1 MTLTSDISDDDLLA
15 LLAADQAEADER
27 IRPQA
32 TDLPAPLSHAQQ
44 RLWFL
49 QQYDPLDAAYNLPR
63 LLHLRGPLDPAHL
76 VAALQKL
83 VDRHAILR
91 TRFVDADDGPR
102 QLAVDSLRVHVPV
115 VDLADLDDQAR
126 TTRLDAAL
134 AEEAA
139 RPFDLTQPGQLRACL
154 FRLADDVHALLITLH
169 HIVTDAWSNPILLAD
184 LSAALRLAGSAT
196 PDAPLPPL
204 PIQYAD
210 YARWERDPQRRHDA
224 SLAYW
229 RGYLGEHLPPLE
241 LPTDFPRRL
250 DDPRPAGHHRV
261 RLEAELV
268 ATLQRQAAA
277 QGGTPFIPL
286 LAAWQLLLSRYSGQD
301 SFAVGVP
308 YANRQRPETQGLV
321 GCFMSTQLYRARLEP
336 GLTAGALLA
345 RLREESLAALEH
357 ADVPFEQ
364 LLEGFDVERT
374 ASATPLFQ
382 TLFNWQVHAGGAATA
397 LPGLQ
402 VSLEEGESAQA
413 KFDLSL
419 DVAATAEGV
428 EAVLEYNAALYRPD
442 TVERIA
448 RHWLQLLQAL
458 LAQPDS
464 RLDALPLLDDSE
476 RERMLVQWNRRA
488 DDYPDATCVHRL
500 FEARAAERPEAL
512 ALSLGERHL
521 SYSELNAWANRLAH
535 LLRERG
541 VGPDTVVGIAV
552 ERSLEM
558 VVGLL
563 AVLKAGGAYVP
574 LDPAYPSERL
584 GWMIEDSGMAL
595 VLTQAALQP
604 RLPLPAG
611 LPWLCLTADGADLA
625 ERSAANLEGTPDP
638 RNLAYVMFTSGST
651 GRPKGV
657 GIEHRAL
664 TRHTR
669 VSVEFFDLRP
679 DDRVLQFS
687 TFNFDGFVEQLY
699 PALTLGASVVL
710 RGPELWDSETFHATL
725 LAESIS
731 VVDVTTAYWFMLARD
746 FAAAGPRPM
755 GRLRQV
761 HAGGEAMP
769 VEGLALW
776 RRAGLVGV
784 RLLNTYGPTEATVTV
799 TCHDCT
805 DYVSGTRPL
814 PAHLPIG
821 HVLPGRAIHILDAGL
836 QPAPLGV
843 TGELVIGGDL
853 LARGYFGRPGLSAER
868 FVPDPFGAQPG
879 GRLYRTGDLA
889 RYREDG
895 GIEYVGRIDHQVKIR
910 GFRIE
915 LGEIEARL
923 LEQPEVREALV
934 VALGEPGRLQLAA
947 YLAPTDARLLEDGEA
962 LAAWRATLQERLRQA
977 LPDYMVPTHL
987 MALPRLPLSP
997 NGKLD
1002 RKALPAPDLRDIQ
1015 AAHRAPLSETQRQV
1029 AAIWQD
1035 VLQLE
1040 RVGLDDDFFSL
1051 GGHSLLATQVISRLR
1066 QRLACD
1072 VPLRALFERPRL
1084 EDFVE
1089 RVEQARG
1096 DDSPPL
1102 RPIPREGALPLSYAQ
1117 LRQWF
1122 LWKLDPQSA
1131 AYGIPLALRL
1141 QGALD
1146 LDALQRAF
1154 AALVERHEIL
1164 RTRYLEQDGEVIQ
1177 RIEAPGVLE
1186 PAMEVLPLAAG
1197 TPVTPLIEQAAGRP
1211 FDLQREAPLRL
1222 TLARLAPDE
1231 HVLIAVL
1238 HHIAFDGGS
1247 VPVMVDELTR
1257 LYAAQCNGV
1266 PAALPALPVQY
1277 ADYAAWQRDWMAR
1290 GESRRQLAYWQA
1302 RLGDRHPPL
1311 DLPLDRPRHALVTR
1325 DGASLNLEL
1334 PLPLARA
1341 LRRLAQAE
1349 HTTLFTV
1356 LLAAFQALLYRYTG
1370 QLDIRVGVP
1379 TANRNRL
1386 ETEGLIGLFVNTLV
1400 LRAEIRPDEPFQTF
1414 LERVKAD
1421 TLAAQAHQDLPFEQ
1435 LVEALQPERDL
1446 GHTPLFQV
1454 MYNHRS
1460 EDAGDPAT
1468 LPGLRIEALEAENPS
1483 AKFELMLSTFEA
1495 GEALAASFSY
1505 AKELFDGAT
1514 IERLAEHWLTLLQAV
1529 TEAPGRPLVDL
1540 PLLDETRAAEQ
1551 LQRWNPHRA
1560 SAADGAS
1567 LQRRIE
1573 AMAQRAPDAIAVS
1586 HEARTLTYAALNRD
1600 ANRLAHR
1607 LRALGA
1613 GPEVLVGV
1621 ALERSPELIV
1631 ALLAVLKSGAAYLP
1645 LDPDYPAERL
1655 QYMVEDSGLALLLTR
1670 AELLAGWPAL
1680 PDRVRPLCL
1689 DDDPALAAAPDH
1701 DLEQDS
1707 AADALTYVIYTSG
1720 STGRPKGAQMTQ
1732 RNVTRLFDATDAW
1745 FGFGERDV
1753 WTLFHSFA
1761 FDFSVWEIF
1770 GALLHGGRL
1779 VIVPYA
1785 VSRSPEAFATLLQ
1798 REGVTVLNQTP
1809 SAFRPLMRTL
1819 CAAEPRP
1826 DLALRYVVFGG
1837 EALET
1842 DSLAPWFERFGDRAP
1857 QLINMYGITET
1868 TVHVTYRPLRRQD
1881 LGSTLRSPIG
1891 EAIPDL
1897 GWYLLD
1903 PGLRPVAPG
1912 CVGELYVGGPGLSRG
1927 YRGRPGLS
1935 AERFVPS
1942 PFPGEPGARL
1952 YRTGDL
1958 ARCRAD
1964 GEFDYIGRNDHQVKI
1979 RGFRIELGEIE
1990 ARLETHD
1997 QVREAR
2003 VLPLDGAE
2011 QLAGYLVPA
2020 DAGLLNADAGAQ
2032 HALRETLRAHLLE
2045 RLPEYMVPAHLVLLP
2060 ALPLTAN
2067 GKLDRRAL
2075 PTPNTG
2081 PARQWTAP
2089 QTPLQGQLAA
2099 LWAQALQVERV
2110 GLHDNFF
2117 ELGGHSL
2124 QLISVIA
2131 RIRDEVGIEV
2141 PVKEFYL
2148 RGSIERL
2155 AAWIEEHRAAAPAD
2169 DELALILDAFAEL
2182 EETHV

>member
-1 MTLTSDISDDDLLA
+1 MTPTSDISDDDLLA

-27 IRPQA
+27 IRPHPA
-32 TDLPAPLSHAQQ
+32 DRPAPLSHAQE

-49 QQYDPLDAAYNLPR
+49 QRYDPEDASYNLPR
-63 LLHLRGPLDPAHL
+63 LLRLHGPLDPARL
-76 VAALQKL
+76 VAAVRKL

-91 TRFVDADDGPR
+91 TRFIESDEGPR
-102 QLAVDSLRVHVPV
+102 QVAVDGLSLEVPL
-115 VDLADLDDQAR
+115 VDLAALDEDTRAR
-126 TTRLDAAL
+126 RLEAAL

-139 RPFDLTQPGQLRACL
+139 RPFDLTRPGHLRARL
-154 FRLADDVHALLITLH
+154 FRLGDEAHALLITLH

-184 LSAALRLAGSAT
+184 LGAALRLAGGDT

-210 YARWERDPQRRHDA
+210 YARWERDPLRRHDA

-229 RGYLGEHLPPLE
+229 RDYLGERLPPLE
-241 LPTDFPRRL
+241 LPTDFPRRPG
-250 DDPRPAGHHRV
+250 DPRPAGQHRF
-261 RLEAELV
+261 RLDEALAEALR
-268 ATLQRQAAA
+268 RQA
-277 QGGTPFIPL
+277 GTPFVPL
-286 LAAWQLLLSRYSGQD
+286 LAAWQLLLSRYSGQGG
-301 SFAVGVP
+301 FAVGVP

-336 GLTAGALLA
+336 GLTVAELLA
-345 RLREESLAALEH
+345 RLRAESLAALEH
-357 ADVPFEQ
+357 ADVPFER
-364 LLEGFDVERT
+364 LLESFEVERS

-382 TLFNWQVHAGGAATA
+382 TLFNWQVDAGGAANT
-397 LPGLQ
+397 LPGLRT
-402 VSLEEGESAQA
+402 SLEEGEPAQA

-419 DVAATAEGV
+419 DVAATAEGF
-428 EAVLEYNAALYRPD
+428 EAVLEYNAALYRPA

-448 RHWLQLLQAL
+448 RHWRRLLEGL
-458 LAQPDS
+458 LTRPES
-464 RLDALPLLDDSE
+464 RLDALLLLEDGE
-476 RERMLVQWNRRA
+476 RERMLAQWNRRV

-500 FEARAAERPEAL
+500 FEARAAERPEAP
-512 ALSLGERHL
+512 ALSLGERRL
-521 SYSELNAWANRLAH
+521 GYGELNAWANRLAH
-535 LLRERG
+535 VLRAHG

-574 LDPAYPSERL
+574 LDPAYPAERL
-584 GWMIEDSGMAL
+584 GGMIEDSGMGL
-595 VLTQAALQP
+595 VLTQAALLP
-604 RLPLPAG
+604 RLPLPPG
-611 LPWLCLTADGADLA
+611 LPALCLSADGADLA
-625 ERSAANLEGTPDP
+625 EQSAENLDATPDP

-664 TRHTR
+664 ARHTR

-710 RGPELWDSETFHATL
+710 RGPELWDSETFRATL

-746 FAAAGPRPM
+746 FAAAGPRSL
-755 GRLRQV
+755 GRLRRV

-776 RRAGLVGV
+776 RRAGLAGV

-805 DYVSGTRPL
+805 DYVGGARAL
-814 PAHLPIG
+814 PTHLPIG

-836 QPAPLGV
+836 QPAPIGV
-843 TGELVIGGDL
+843 TGELTIGGDL
-853 LARGYFGRPGLSAER
+853 LARGYFGRPGLTAER

-895 GIEYVGRIDHQVKIR
+895 GIEYAGRLDHQVKIR

-915 LGEIEARL
+915 PGEIEARL
-923 LEQPEVREALV
+923 LEQPDVREALV
-934 VALGEPGRLQLAA
+934 IALGEPGRLQLAA
-947 YLAPTDARLLEDGEA
+947 YLAPIDSSLLEDDEA
-962 LAAWRATLQERLRQA
+962 LAAWRASLQERLRRG

-987 MALPRLPLSP
+987 VALPRLPLSP

-1002 RKALPAPDLRDIQ
+1002 RKALPAPDSRVVQ
-1015 AAHRAPLSETQRQV
+1015 ATHRPPASEAQRQV
-1029 AAIWQD
+1029 AAIWRE
-1035 VLQLE
+1035 VLRLE
-1040 RVGLDDDFFSL
+1040 RVGLDDDFFGL
-1051 GGHSLLATQVISRLR
+1051 GGHSLLATQVVSRLR
-1066 QRLACD
+1066 QRLACE

-1096 DDSPPL
+1096 DDSAPL
-1102 RPIPREGALPLSYAQ
+1102 RPIPRDGALPLSYAQ
-1117 LRQWF
+1117 RRQWF
-1122 LWKLDPQSA
+1122 LWRLDPQSA

-1141 QGALD
+1141 RGVLD
-1146 LDALQRAF
+1146 RDALQRAF
-1154 AALVERHEIL
+1154 ADLVARHEIL
-1164 RTRYLEQDGEVIQ
+1164 RTRYRERDGEVFQ
-1177 RIEAPGVLE
+1177 RIEAPDVLA
-1186 PAMEVLPLAAG
+1186 PPLEVLSLAPDTPLQA
-1197 TPVTPLIEQAAGRP
+1197 LIEQAALRP
-1211 FDLQREAPLRL
+1211 FDLAHEGPLRL
-1222 TLARLAPDE
+1222 TLARLGEDH

-1247 VPVMVDELTR
+1247 VPVMVNELTR
-1257 LYAAQCNGV
+1257 LYAARCGGA
-1266 PAALPALPVQY
+1266 PAALPGLPVQY

-1290 GESRRQLAYWQA
+1290 GESQRQLAYWRD
-1302 RLGDRHPPL
+1302 RLGDHHPPL
-1311 DLPLDRPRHALVTR
+1311 DLPFDRPRHALASPE
-1325 DGASLNLEL
+1325 GASCNLEL

-1349 HTTLFTV
+1349 GTTLFTV
-1356 LLAAFQALLYRYTG
+1356 LLAGFQALLYRYSGLT
-1370 QLDIRVGVP
+1370 DIRVGVP
-1379 TANRNRL
+1379 ASHRNRL

-1400 LRAEIRPDEPFQTF
+1400 LRAEVRPDEPFRAF

-1421 TLAAQAHQDLPFEQ
+1421 TLAAQAHQDLPFER
-1435 LVEALQPERDL
+1435 LVDALQPERDL
-1446 GHTPLFQV
+1446 GHAPLFQV

-1460 EDAGDPAT
+1460 DDAVDPAA
-1468 LPGLRIEALEAENPS
+1468 LPGLRIEPLEAENPC
-1483 AKFELMLSTFEA
+1483 AKFELMLSTFES

-1505 AKELFDGAT
+1505 AKALFDEAT
-1514 IERLAEHWLTLLQAV
+1514 IARLAEHWLTLLQAI
-1529 TEAPGRPLVDL
+1529 TATPERLVADL
-1540 PLLDETRAAEQ
+1540 PLLSEARAAEQ
-1551 LQRWNPHRA
+1551 LQRWNPRPARA
-1560 SAADGAS
+1560 PRAGS
-1567 LQRRIE
+1567 LQRRFE
-1573 AMAQRAPDAIAVS
+1573 AVAARRPEAIAVS
-1586 HEARTLTYAALNRD
+1586 HEGRTLTYGALNRD
-1600 ANRLAHR
+1600 ANRLARR

-1655 QYMVEDSGLALLLTR
+1655 QYMVEDSGLSLLLTR
-1670 AELLAGWPAL
+1670 AEWLAGWPA
-1680 PDRVRPLCL
+1680 PDGVRSLCL
-1689 DDDPALAAAPDH
+1689 DTDTALAACPDGNLDEDSAPD
-1701 DLEQDS
+1701 
-1707 AADALTYVIYTSG
+1707 ALAYVIYTSG

-1745 FGFGERDV
+1745 FGFGEDDV

-1779 VIVPYA
+1779 AIVPYA
-1785 VSRSPEAFATLLQ
+1785 VSRSPEAFAALLR

-1809 SAFRPLMRTL
+1809 SAFRPLMRVL
-1819 CAAEPRP
+1819 CEAEPRP
-1826 DLALRYVVFGG
+1826 ALALRYVVFGG

-1842 DSLAPWFERFGDRAP
+1842 ASLAPWFERFGDEAP
-1857 QLINMYGITET
+1857 RLINMYGITET
-1868 TVHVTYRPLRRQD
+1868 TVHVTYRPLGRQD
-1881 LGSTLRSPIG
+1881 LDGAVRSPLG
-1891 EAIPDL
+1891 GAIPDL

-1903 PGLRPVAPG
+1903 PGLQPVAPG
-1912 CVGELYVGGPGLSRG
+1912 GVGELYVGGPGLSRG
-1927 YRGRPGLS
+1927 YLGRPGLS

-1979 RGFRIELGEIE
+1979 RGFRIEPGEIE
-1990 ARLETHD
+1990 ARLASHP
-1997 QVREAR
+1997 QVREVR
-2003 VLPLDGAE
+2003 VLPLEGAE
-2011 QLAGYLVPA
+2011 RLAAYLVPM
-2020 DAGLLNADAGAQ
+2020 DASLLEAEPEAHETLA
-2032 HALRETLRAHLLE
+2032 ETLRAHLLE
-2045 RLPEYMVPAHLVLLP
+2045 RLPEYMVPAHLILLP

-2067 GKLDRRAL
+2067 GKLDRHAL
-2075 PTPNTG
+2075 PAPDRAD
-2081 PARQWTAP
+2081 PARRRVAP
-2089 QTPLQGQLAA
+2089 RTPLQRQLAA
-2099 LWAQALQVERV
+2099 LWAQALRVEGV
-2110 GLHDNFF
+2110 GPHDNFF

-2124 QLISVIA
+2124 QLIGVIA
-2131 RIRDEVGIEV
+2131 RIRDEIGIEV
-2141 PVKEFYL
+2141 PVKEFYR
-2148 RGSIERL
+2148 RGSLERI
-2155 AAWIEEHRAAAPAD
+2155 AAWIEERRAEAPAD
-2169 DELALILDAFAEL
+2169 DELALILDAFDEL